1 MDSFEDTQRWSKL
14 LIALGRKYP
23 DEISLDAFASEAG
36 DDRGFASALFDH
48 LAESGLVELHRT
60 SRPPATRVR
69 LSERGMAVAFGLA
82 SAADGAR
89 GVIERL
95 EAATVKE
102 IQRQRSRRAQTV
114 GQDESLK
121 RALSRWENEGGRPAR
136 PVVVPAT
143 VVQLARP
150 SGGRATRLPPPW
162 WNPRA
167 MKLR

>member
-1 MDSFEDTQRWSKL
+1 MDSFEDTQRWSEL

-23 DEISLDAFASEAG
+23 EEISLDGFASEAG
-36 DDRGFASALFDH
+36 DDRVCASALFDQ
-48 LAESGLVELHRT
+48 LAERGLVELHRT
-60 SRPPATRVR
+60 SRPSATRVR
-69 LSERGMAVAFGLA
+69 LSERGMTVAFGLA
-82 SAADGAR
+82 SAAHGAR

-102 IQRQRSRRAQTV
+102 IQRQRSRRAQTA
-114 GQDESLK
+114 QRDESLK

-136 PVVVPAT
+136 QVVVPSR

-150 SGGRATRLPPPW
+150 SGDRPTHLPPPW

>member
-69 LSERGMAVAFGLA
+69 LT
-82 SAADGAR
+82 SAAW
-89 GVIERL
+89 
-95 EAATVKE
+95 
-102 IQRQRSRRAQTV
+102 RSRSV
-114 GQDESLK
+114 S
-121 RALSRWENEGGRPAR
+121 RALQTAH
-136 PVVVPAT
+136 A
-143 VVQLARP
+143 A
-150 SGGRATRLPPPW
+150 
-162 WNPRA
+162 
-167 MKLR
+167 